1 VAELRI
7 GTSGWH
13 YDHWRGPFYPDD
25 MASDAYLP
33 FYAER
38 FGTVEVN
45 NAFYQLPDERTLID
59 WRNTV
64 PGGFLFAVKASRY
77 ITHMKKLKDPAG
89 PVDAF
94 LGRIGVLGDRLGPVL
109 FQLPPRW
116 RVDVER
122 LEAFLEALPAGVR
135 AVFEF
140 RDASW
145 FDDRVYQALDR
156 HGAAFCIYDLAGT
169 ESPHV
174 VTGDFAYVRLHGS
187 GAAYEGAYT
196 EQALGG
202 WAGAC
207 SAWLRSGKD
216 VYVYFDNDAGGAAP
230 NDALALMKMLGV
242 SPGG

>member
-1 VAELRI
+1 MADLRI

-25 MASDAYLP
+25 TTSDAYLS

-45 NAFYQLPDERTLID
+45 NAFYQLPDERTLIA
-59 WRNTV
+59 WRGTV
-64 PGGFLFAVKASRY
+64 QDGFLFAVKASRY

-89 PVDAF
+89 PLDTFFSRIDA
-94 LGRIGVLGDRLGPVL
+94 LGDRLGPVL

-116 RVDVER
+116 HVDVER

-140 RDASW
+140 RDPSW
-145 FDDRVYQALDR
+145 FSERVYDLLDR
-156 HGAAFCIYDLAGT
+156 HGAAFCIYDLAGS

-174 VTGDFAYVRLHGS
+174 VTGGTAYVRLHGS
-187 GAAYEGAYT
+187 GAAYEGAYSK
-196 EQALGG
+196 QALGG

-207 SAWLRSGKD
+207 SGWLRSGKD
-216 VYVYFDNDAGGAAP
+216 VFVYFDNDARGSAA
-230 NDALALMKMLGV
+230 NDALALKKMLGA
-242 SPGG
+242 SSGA

>member
-1 VAELRI
+1 MAELRI

-25 MASDAYLP
+25 MASDAWLRY
-33 FYAER
+33 YAGR
-38 FGTVEVN
+38 FDAVEVN
-45 NAFYQLPDERTLID
+45 NSFYRLPGEGTLAS
-59 WRNTV
+59 WRDSV
-64 PGGFLFAVKASRY
+64 PDGFRFAAKASRF

-89 PVDAF
+89 PVDSF
-94 LGRIGVLGDRLGPVL
+94 LTRMRTLGDRLGPVL

-116 RVDVER
+116 HVDLPR
-122 LEAFLEALPAGVR
+122 LNAFLEVLPADVR

-145 FDDRVYQALDR
+145 FDDRVYEALDR

-174 VTGDFAYVRLHGS
+174 VTGGLAYVRLHGS
-187 GAAYEGAYT
+187 GAAYEGDYT
-196 EQALGG
+196 PRMLSG

-207 SAWLRSGKD
+207 SAWRRAGHD
-216 VYVYFDNDAGGAAP
+216 VHVYFDNDAHGYAP
-230 NDALALMKMLGV
+230 KDAMALEGMLEDD
-242 SPGG
+242 